1 MLKHAIQFVGAGPG
15 DPELLTLKAHR
26 LLSQCDVCVWA
37 GSLIHP
43 QILQALP
50 PHAVCHDSAPL
61 HLEQIIE
68 LMAQAY
74 EKGLRVVRLHT
85 GEPSVYG
92 AIAEQMDRLD
102 EQKIPYEQVP
112 GISSFQAAAAAL
124 QVELTAPEVS
134 QVVMLARVAGRTPVP
149 ADQELEKLA
158 ATRSTLCLYLST
170 PQLSSLCQRLIP
182 FYGLEC
188 PAALV
193 YKASWPE
200 QKVFRGTLQTLP
212 AQLEGQGIG
221 ATALILIGH
230 ALQRPLT
237 VASRLY
243 AADFAHG
250 ARP

>member
-1 MLKHAIQFVGAGPG
+1 MNFPVQFVGAGPG

-26 LLSQCDVCVWA
+26 LLSECDLCVWA

-43 QILQALP
+43 RILDALP
-50 PHAVCHDSAPL
+50 PHAVRHDSAPL
-61 HLEQIIE
+61 HLHQIVDLLRE
-68 LMAQAY
+68 GYTQG
-74 EKGLRVVRLHT
+74 KRVVRLHT

-92 AIAEQMDRLD
+92 AIAEQMDLLD
-102 EQKIPYEQVP
+102 QYQIPYDQVP

-124 QVELTAPEVS
+124 RVELTAPEVS

-158 ATRSTLCLYLST
+158 ATRATLCLYLST
-170 PQLSSLCQRLIP
+170 PQLASLCARLVP
-182 FYGLEC
+182 FYGPDC
-188 PAALV
+188 PAALL
-193 YKASWPE
+193 YKASWPDE
-200 QKVFRGTLQTLP
+200 RIFKGTLSTLP
-212 AQLEGQGIG
+212 ALLENTGIG
-221 ATALILIGH
+221 ATALILVGH
-230 ALQRPLT
+230 ALQRPLS

>member
-1 MLKHAIQFVGAGPG
+1 MKHPVQFVGAGPG

-43 QILQALP
+43 RILEALP
-50 PHAVCHDSAPL
+50 ATAVRHDSAPL
-61 HLEQIIE
+61 HLEQIVE
-68 LMAQAY
+68 LMRAAY
-74 EKGLRVVRLHT
+74 ENGQHVVRLHT

-92 AIAEQMDRLD
+92 AIAEQMDQLD
-102 EQKIPYEQVP
+102 ELGIPYEQVP

-124 QVELTAPEVS
+124 RVELTAPEVS

-149 ADQELEKLA
+149 ETQELERLA

-170 PQLSSLCQRLIP
+170 AQLDSVCARLIP
-182 FYGLEC
+182 FYGAEC
-188 PAALV
+188 PAAV
-193 YKASWPE
+193 IYKASWPDE
-200 QKVFRGTLQTLP
+200 RVFRGSLTTLP
-212 AQLEGQGIG
+212 ELLQGTGIG
-221 ATALILIGH
+221 ATALILVGH
-230 ALQRPLT
+230 ALQRPLS

>member
-1 MLKHAIQFVGAGPG
+1 MKHPIAFVGAGPG

-26 LLSQCDVCVWA
+26 LLTECDVCVWA

-43 QILQALP
+43 KILDALP
-50 PHAVCHDSAPL
+50 AHAVQHDSAPL
-61 HLEQIIE
+61 HLAQIVD
-68 LMAQAY
+68 LLRDGY
-74 EKGLRVVRLHT
+74 ERGLKVVRLHT

-92 AIAEQMDRLD
+92 AIAEQMDLLD
-102 EQKIPYEQVP
+102 NAGIPYVQVP
-112 GISSFQAAAAAL
+112 GISSFQAAAATL

-158 ATRSTLCLYLST
+158 TTRSTLCLYLST
-170 PQLSSLCQRLIP
+170 PQLASLCKRLIP
-182 FYGLEC
+182 FYGPEC

-193 YKASWPE
+193 YKASWPDE
-200 QKVFRGTLQTLP
+200 RVFRGNLSTLP
-212 AQLEGQGIG
+212 TQLEGQGIG
-221 ATALILIGH
+221 ATALILVGH
-230 ALQRPLT
+230 ALQRPLA

-243 AADFAHG
+243 AADFVHG

>member
-1 MLKHAIQFVGAGPG
+1 MKHPIQFVGAGPG
-15 DPELLTLKAHR
+15 DPELLTLKAQR
-26 LLSQCDVCVWA
+26 LLAECDLCIWA

-43 QILQALP
+43 LILNALP
-50 PHAVCHDSAPL
+50 AHASRYDSAPL
-61 HLEQIIE
+61 HLEQILDLLVTGYAE
-68 LMAQAY
+68 G
-74 EKGLRVVRLHT
+74 KRVVRLHT

-92 AIAEQMDRLD
+92 AIAEQMDELD
-102 EQKIPYEQVP
+102 KLGIPYAQVP

-124 QVELTAPEVS
+124 RVELTAPEIS

-149 ADQELEKLA
+149 DTQELEKLA

-170 PQLSSLCQRLIP
+170 PQLSSLCARLIP
-182 FYGLEC
+182 FYGEDC

-200 QKVFRGTLQTLP
+200 ERLFRGTLKTLP
-212 AQLEGQGIG
+212 NQLEGQGIG
-221 ATALILIGH
+221 ATAMILVGH

-237 VASRLY
+237 KASRLY

>member
-1 MLKHAIQFVGAGPG
+1 MKYPIAFVGAGPG

-26 LLSQCDVCVWA
+26 LLTECDICVWA

-43 QILQALP
+43 KILDALP
-50 PHAVCHDSAPL
+50 AHAVRHDSAPL
-61 HLEQIIE
+61 HLEQIVD
-68 LMAQAY
+68 LLRDGY
-74 EKGLRVVRLHT
+74 ERGLRVVRLHT

-92 AIAEQMDRLD
+92 AIAEQMDLLD
-102 EQKIPYEQVP
+102 QSGIPYVQVP
-112 GISSFQAAAAAL
+112 GISSFQAAAATL

-170 PQLSSLCQRLIP
+170 PQLASLCKRLLP
-182 FYGLEC
+182 FYGPEC

-193 YKASWPE
+193 YKASWPDE
-200 QKVFRGTLQTLP
+200 KVFRGTLESLP
-212 AQLEGQGIG
+212 AMLEGQGIG
-221 ATALILIGH
+221 ATALILVGH
-230 ALQRPLT
+230 ALQRPLA